1 MLTALL
7 ISGVVHASVSEPQH
21 FQVEDTIN
29 LWEYT
34 TADTGWW
41 PASGFAKVRFLVEVN
56 GTTTVKMEGD
66 SHLEWDGSG
75 MALQLIGEPGSGV
88 IDLDVEL
95 TFQMQVALEFDVL
108 TMSVDWSD
116 TVREE
121 SVTFTDRQEFDSWNF
136 SEDGWVTTGAPE
148 GAIEVFRVGL
158 SPVPGVDLNVL
169 SHLEPTLNAKYQTA
183 RIDTEYG
190 SIASAAEKLA
200 IEPVADQ
207 AALPATATIL
217 QSWQSEM
224 ILEMRSGVQVC
235 VDVIGCF
242 DELAID
248 SPFDT
253 LIESIEQPFEP
264 VSISHPLPV
273 LNTETEPIDFG
284 DVLVG
289 NAGVHELY
297 LDNPG
302 QLTMLADAS
311 IEGDDAFRTFP
322 DGVTASPESND
333 GLVIIYEPSIEGE
346 HSAELVFASN
356 DPARPELRIELLG
369 TAIPMPTEPEETDT
383 GLADTAEPDGV
394 EGDTEKTDKTGC
406 ACAASPSPN
415 RLWSLLI
422 PLSVLMVRRRYPSNP
437 E

>member
-7 ISGVVHASVSEPQH
+7 ISGIVHADVSETQH

-41 PASGFAKVRFLVEVN
+41 PASGFAQVRFFVEAN
-56 GTTTVKMEGD
+56 GTTSVKMEGD
-66 SHLEWDGSG
+66 SHLEWDDSG
-75 MALQLIGEPGSGV
+75 MALQLVGEPGSGV

-95 TFQMQVALEFDVL
+95 SFEMQVALEFDVL

-116 TVREE
+116 TVKEE
-121 SVTFTDRQEFDSWNF
+121 SVRFTDRQEFDSWNF

-183 RIDTEYG
+183 RIDTEHG
-190 SIASAAEKLA
+190 SIASATEYLA

-207 AALPATATIL
+207 PALPVTATIL

-224 ILEMRSGVQVC
+224 ILEMRSGVEVC

-253 LIESIEQPFEP
+253 LVESLEQPFEP
-264 VSISHPLPV
+264 VSLSHPLPV
-273 LNTETEPIDFG
+273 LNTETDPIDFG

-311 IEGDDAFRTFP
+311 IDGDDAFRTFP
-322 DGVTASPESND
+322 DSVTASPESND
-333 GLVIIYEPSIEGE
+333 GIVIIYEPSIEGE
-346 HSAELVFASN
+346 HSADLVFASN

-369 TAIPMPTEPEETDT
+369 TAIPMPTDSIDTDT
-383 GLADTAEPDGV
+383 GVADNAESDDLEGEAEKPD
-394 EGDTEKTDKTGC
+394 KAGC
-406 ACAASPSPN
+406 PCAASPAPN

-422 PLSVLMVRRRYPSNP
+422 PLSVLMLRRRYRSNS

>member
-7 ISGVVHASVSEPQH
+7 ISGVALADTSEPQH

-41 PASGFAKVRFLVEVN
+41 PASGFAQVRFFVEAN
-56 GTTTVKMEGD
+56 GTTSVKMEGD
-66 SHLEWDGSG
+66 SHLEWDDSG
-75 MALQLIGEPGSGV
+75 MALHLVGEPGSGV

-95 TFQMQVALEFDVL
+95 SFEMQVALEFDVL

-116 TVREE
+116 TVKEE
-121 SVTFTDRQEFDSWNF
+121 SVRFTDRQEFDSWNF

-190 SIASAAEKLA
+190 SIASATEGLA
-200 IEPVADQ
+200 VEPVADQ
-207 AALPATATIL
+207 AALPVTATIL

-224 ILEMRSGVQVC
+224 ILEMRSGVEVC
-235 VDVIGCF
+235 VDVVGCF

-253 LIESIEQPFEP
+253 LTESLEQPFEP

-273 LNTETEPIDFG
+273 LNTETESINFG

-302 QLTMLADAS
+302 ELTMLADAS
-311 IEGDDAFRTFP
+311 IDGDDAFRTFP
-322 DGVTASPESND
+322 DSVTAAPEGND
-333 GLVIIYEPSIEGE
+333 GIVIIYEPSSEGE
-346 HSAELVFASN
+346 HRADLVFASN

-369 TAIPMPTEPEETDT
+369 TAIPLPAETEEADT
-383 GLADTAEPDGV
+383 GVADTAESDGLDGEADKS
-394 EGDTEKTDKTGC
+394 EGGGC
-406 ACAASPSPN
+406 ACSAVPSPN
-415 RLWSLLI
+415 RLWSLLV
-422 PLSVLMVRRRYPSNP
+422 PLSVLMLRRRYRSKP